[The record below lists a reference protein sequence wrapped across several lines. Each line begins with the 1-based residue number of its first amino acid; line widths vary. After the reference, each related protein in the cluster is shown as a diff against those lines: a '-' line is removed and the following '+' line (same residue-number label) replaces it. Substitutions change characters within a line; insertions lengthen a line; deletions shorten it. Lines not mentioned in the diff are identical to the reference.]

1 MKTHLYLKFLIIIL
15 LTGCRPEIDEIIKP
29 SIIPKPLSQKIG
41 NGSFIF
47 NNDVAIVS
55 EPKLQEVS
63 NYFTLYLKDNY
74 NFELSNNN
82 NTKKITFKID
92 DSINND
98 EGYELNVSKNDITI
112 KSKHAKGAFYAVQSL
127 IQLLPL
133 PSDLNSFKIL
143 CLRIKD
149 QPQFTY
155 RGMHLDV
162 GRHFFS
168 VDFIKKYIDLMA
180 RLKMN
185 TFHWHL
191 TEDQG
196 WRIEI
201 KKYPKLQEIAA
212 FRKETLIG
220 HYNDQPHQFDGK
232 PYGGFYTQEQIKEV
246 VAYAKTRQVTI
257 IPEIEMPGHSQAAIA
272 AYPELGCTGEQVE
285 VATKWGVFDEVYCP
299 KESTFKFLED
309 VIDEVVS
316 LFPGKYIHIGGDEAP
331 KTNWKNCEYCQKL
344 IKKEGLKDEHG
355 LQSYFIARME
365 KYINSK
371 GKQIIGW
378 DEILE
383 GGLAPN
389 ATVMSWRG
397 TSGAVQ
403 AAKEGHD
410 VILTPGSH
418 CYFDH
423 YQSENENE
431 PLAIGGFLPLE
442 KVYHFNPIPEEL
454 SEEESKYVL
463 GAQGNV
469 WTEYMQT
476 EKQVEYMAFP
486 RAIALSEVLWSSPK
500 HKNYSDFIHRLE
512 QYQKRLDQLEVNYAN
527 HIYSVKGELIN
538 SKGNLAYQLS
548 TTSSSYLIYY
558 STDKSFPSKLY
569 STPITLDASMYIKA
583 VVLNSKKTP
592 LGAVF
597 QQKINLHEGVG
608 AKISINKE
616 PHPAYN
622 AGGKNALINGISGNN
637 KRYGDKEWL
646 GFLGEDIIVTIEFD
660 NPKNIKT
667 ISTRFYNGK
676 GQWIYAPNEIG
687 FSFYLEDGKT
697 VNDISILEEKNNL
710 LVNYSYELKS
720 TAVKKL
726 DIIVKN
732 YGTIPEGKQG
742 AGHKAWTFID
752 EIIIE

>member
-1 MKTHLYLKFLIIIL
+1 MKHSNFLLYLIISLFFSCNQETIQQK
-15 LTGCRPEIDEIIKP
+15 EIG
-29 SIIPKPLSQKIG
+29 IIPKPLFQQINKGVFILDEGIRIISD
-41 NGSFIF
+41 NGLS
-47 NNDVAIVS
+47 
-55 EPKLQEVS
+55 EVS
-63 NYFTLYLKDNY
+63 DYFKSYLEENYQIVFNPQKETTKIFFT
-74 NFELSNNN
+74 
-82 NTKKITFKID
+82 
-92 DSINND
+92 INDAIANE
-98 EGYELNVSKNDITI
+98 EGYELKIEEQNIRIESKN
-112 KSKHAKGAFYAVQSL
+112 AKGAFYAVQSL
-127 IQLLPL
+127 FQLLPL
-133 PSDLNSFKIL
+133 PSKSNSYKIP
-143 CLRIKD
+143 CLKIKD
-149 QPQFTY
+149 QPLFKY

-212 FRKETLIG
+212 YRKETLIG

-246 VAYAKTRQVTI
+246 VAYAKTRQITI

-272 AYPELGCTGEQVE
+272 AYPELGCSGKQVE

-309 VIDEVVS
+309 VIDEVVA

-331 KTNWKNCEYCQKL
+331 KTNWKNCAHCQKL

-355 LQSYFIARME
+355 LQSYFITRME

-500 HKNYSDFIHRLE
+500 HKNYLDFIHRLE

-548 TTSSSYLIYY
+548 TTSSSYPIYY

-569 STPITLDASMYIKA
+569 STPITVDTSMHIKA
-583 VVLNSKKTP
+583 IVLDSKETP
-592 LGAVF
+592 LGAIF
-597 QQKINLHEGVG
+597 EQEINLHKGVG
-608 AKISINKE
+608 ASIAIDKE

-646 GFLGEDIIVTIEFD
+646 GFSGEDIIVTIEFD

-697 VNDISILEEKNNL
+697 VNDITILEEKNNL

-742 AGHKAWTFID
+742 AGHKPWTFID

>member
-1 MKTHLYLKFLIIIL
+1 MKHSNFLLYLIISLFFSCSQETIQQK
-15 LTGCRPEIDEIIKP
+15 EIG
-29 SIIPKPLSQKIG
+29 IIPKPLFQELDKG
-41 NGSFIF
+41 VFIM
-47 NNDVAIVS
+47 DEKVLLVS
-55 EPKLQEVS
+55 DPKLSEVS
-63 NYFTLYLKDNY
+63 DYFKIYLEENYQIEFNAQKGI
-74 NFELSNNN
+74 
-82 NTKKITFKID
+82 KKIIFT
-92 DSINND
+92 INDTIPNE
-98 EGYELNVSKNDITI
+98 EGYELKIEEKNIFIESKN
-112 KSKHAKGAFYAVQSL
+112 ARGAFYAVQSL

-133 PSDLNSFKIL
+133 PSDLNSFKIP

-180 RLKMN
+180 KLKMN

-212 FRKETLIG
+212 YRKETLIG
-220 HYNDQPHQFDGK
+220 HYNNQPHQFDGK

-246 VAYAKTRQVTI
+246 VAYALTRQVTI

-272 AYPELGCTGEQVE
+272 AYPELGCSGKQVE

-309 VIDEVVS
+309 VIDEVVA

-344 IKKEGLKDEHG
+344 IKKEGLEDEHG
-355 LQSYFIARME
+355 LQSYFITRME

-371 GKQIIGW
+371 GRQIIGW

-397 TSGAVQ
+397 TKGAVQ
-403 AAKEGHD
+403 AVKERHD

-423 YQSENENE
+423 YQSEYENE

-454 SEEESKYVL
+454 TDKEATYVL

-486 RAIALSEVLWSSPK
+486 RAIALSEVLWSSPE

-512 QYQKRLDQLEVNYAN
+512 QYQKKLDQLEVNYAN

-548 TTSSSYLIYY
+548 TTSSSYPIYY
-558 STDKSFPSKLY
+558 STDESFPSKLY
-569 STPITLDASMYIKA
+569 SDPIKVDSSMHIKA
-583 VVLNSKKTP
+583 VVLNSKNTA

-608 AKISINKE
+608 ATIAIDKE

-622 AGGKNALINGISGNN
+622 AGGKGALINGISGNN

-646 GFLGEDIIVTIEFD
+646 GFSGEDIIVTIEFD
-660 NPKNIKT
+660 RPKNINT
-667 ISTRFYNGK
+667 ISTRFYNGN

-720 TAVKKL
+720 IPVKKL
-726 DIIVKN
+726 DIIIKN

>member
-1 MKTHLYLKFLIIIL
+1 MKHSNFLLYLIISLFFSCSQDTIQQK
-15 LTGCRPEIDEIIKP
+15 EIG
-29 SIIPKPLSQKIG
+29 IIPKPLFQELDKG
-41 NGSFIF
+41 VFIM
-47 NNDVAIVS
+47 DEKVLLVS
-55 EPKLQEVS
+55 DPKLSEVS
-63 NYFTLYLKDNY
+63 DYFKIYLEENYQIEFNAQKGI
-74 NFELSNNN
+74 
-82 NTKKITFKID
+82 KKIIFT
-92 DSINND
+92 INDTIPN
-98 EGYELNVSKNDITI
+98 EEEYELKIEEENIFIESKN
-112 KSKHAKGAFYAVQSL
+112 ARGAFYAVQSL

-149 QPQFTY
+149 QPQFKY

-212 FRKETLIG
+212 YRKETLIG

-272 AYPELGCTGEQVE
+272 AYPELGCSGKQVE

-309 VIDEVVS
+309 VIDEVVA

-397 TSGAVQ
+397 TKGAVQ

-442 KVYHFNPIPEEL
+442 KVYHFNPIPEGLTDKEA
-454 SEEESKYVL
+454 KHVL

-548 TTSSSYLIYY
+548 TTSSSYPIYY

-569 STPITLDASMYIKA
+569 STPITVDTSMHIKA
-583 VVLNSKKTP
+583 IVLDSKETP
-592 LGAVF
+592 LGAIF
-597 QQKINLHEGVG
+597 EQEINLHKGVG
-608 AKISINKE
+608 ATIAIDKE

-646 GFLGEDIIVTIEFD
+646 GFSGEDIIVTIEFD

-697 VNDISILEEKNNL
+697 VNDITILEEKNNL

>member
-1 MKTHLYLKFLIIIL
+1 MKHSNFLLYLIISLFFSCSQDTIQQK
-15 LTGCRPEIDEIIKP
+15 EIG
-29 SIIPKPLSQKIG
+29 IIPKPLFQELDKG
-41 NGSFIF
+41 VFIM
-47 NNDVAIVS
+47 DEKVLLVS
-55 EPKLQEVS
+55 DPKLSEVS
-63 NYFTLYLKDNY
+63 DYFKIYLEENYQIEFNAQKGI
-74 NFELSNNN
+74 
-82 NTKKITFKID
+82 KKIIFT
-92 DSINND
+92 INDTIPN
-98 EGYELNVSKNDITI
+98 EEEYELKIEEENIFIESKN
-112 KSKHAKGAFYAVQSL
+112 ARGAFYAVQSL

-133 PSDLNSFKIL
+133 PSDLNSFKIP

-180 RLKMN
+180 KLKMN

-212 FRKETLIG
+212 YRKETLIG

-344 IKKEGLKDEHG
+344 IRKEGLEDEHG
-355 LQSYFIARME
+355 LQSYFITRME

-397 TSGAVQ
+397 TKGAVQ

-442 KVYHFNPIPEEL
+442 KVYHFNPIPEGLTDKEA
-454 SEEESKYVL
+454 KHVL

-548 TTSSSYLIYY
+548 TTSSSYPIYY

-569 STPITLDASMYIKA
+569 STPITVDTSMHIKA
-583 VVLNSKKTP
+583 VVLDSKETP

-597 QQKINLHEGVG
+597 QQKINLHKGVG
-608 AKISINKE
+608 ATIAIDKE

-646 GFLGEDIIVTIEFD
+646 GFSGEDIIVTIEFD

-697 VNDISILEEKNNL
+697 VNDITILEEKNNL